1 MSGSSIFQSSNP
13 VYGGQ
18 EAADI
23 IKSVLESINS
33 RNSLTPSVKQA
44 FKLTPTPKPPSPIP
58 VESPKPLSPISS
70 PSLTSVTTMFS
81 LPTSTTPSEPTPI
94 PSTPIKEV
102 TPTPK
107 PAWPDKKGTPY
118 PKQAT
123 PIKRDTPVLLASPK
137 PTKLPSPSLSL
148 SQYKL
153 NIDPNPEIIRKKTTE
168 KLKYTQEISLRYL
181 KPPALEKAGDIVI
194 RQEKNVQVRAAP
206 PLIIRQKAPTPIAP
220 SPLVIREKPPVP
232 PSPISPK
239 LIVIPGKVM
248 PPPARKVIV
257 ERLPLLPTPPQ
268 NILVERWLGY
278 DERER
283 RVVFQPAPPLTPSP
297 AQKNVLIQWESPDV
311 EVSKDF
317 KALGIAEA
325 NPAEY
330 TARYGSGLV
339 ETAKLPEVVVANFK
353 APEGHVFGS
362 DYKPKLPK
370 LVGDLHALGLIDL
383 DKVGLS
389 EYKSLFP
396 AAQASASLF
405 ASA

>member
-1 MSGSSIFQSSNP
+1 MSSSSIFQSSNP

-33 RNSLTPSVKQA
+33 RNSLTLSGSLTPSAKA
-44 FKLTPTPKPPSPIP
+44 FKSTPTPKPPSPIP
-58 VESPKPLSPISS
+58 VESPKPLSTISS

-81 LPTSTTPSEPTPI
+81 LPTNTTPSEPTPI
-94 PSTPIKEV
+94 PSTPINEV
-102 TPTPK
+102 ASTPK
-107 PAWPDKKGTPY
+107 PALSDKKRTPY
-118 PKQAT
+118 PKLAT

-137 PTKLPSPSLSL
+137 PIKVPSPSLSL
-148 SQYKL
+148 TQYKL
-153 NIDPNPEIIRKKTTE
+153 NIDSNPEIIRKKATE

-181 KPPALEKAGDIVI
+181 KPPAPEQPGDIVI

-220 SPLVIREKPPVP
+220 APLVVREKPPVP

-239 LIVIPGKVM
+239 LIVIPGKVI
-248 PPPARKVIV
+248 PPPGRKVIV

-278 DERER
+278 EERER

-297 AQKNVLIQWESPDV
+297 AQKNLLIQWESPDV

-330 TARYGSGLV
+330 TAKYGSGLV

-353 APEGHVFGS
+353 APEGQVFGS
-362 DYKPKLPK
+362 DYIPKLPK
-370 LVGDLHALGLIDL
+370 LIGDIILNLLFGWLIL
-383 DKVGLS
+383 KLS
-389 EYKSLFP
+389 GVTLVP
-396 AAQASASLF
+396 LI
-405 ASA
+405 